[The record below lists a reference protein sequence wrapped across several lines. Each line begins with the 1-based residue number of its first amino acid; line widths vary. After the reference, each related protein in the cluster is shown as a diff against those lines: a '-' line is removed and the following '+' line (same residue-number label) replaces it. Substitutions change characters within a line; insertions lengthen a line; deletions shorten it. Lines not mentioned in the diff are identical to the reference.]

1 MNTLARRKGKLYSL
15 GEEIFS
21 SVTHGIGALLG
32 IAALVLLVVFAA
44 KAHNVYG
51 VVSGALYGS
60 TLIILFLMSTLYHAI
75 AVKGA
80 KKVFRIMDHC
90 SIYLLIAGTYTPIT
104 LCSIRSEGGWVLFGI
119 VWGVTVLGIVLNAIN
134 MEKFKLLSLI
144 SYIVL
149 GWAVV
154 AWWGAVTANVAPAG
168 IALLFAGGIVYM
180 LGVIFYCLKNVA
192 YMHSIWH
199 LFVLA
204 GSILHFFAILLYVVR

>member
-1 MNTLARRKGKLYSL
+1 MDTMTRRKGKLYSL

-32 IAALVLLVVFAA
+32 IAALVLTVVFAA

-60 TLIILFLMSTLYHAI
+60 TLIILFTMSTLYHAI
-75 AVKGA
+75 AAKGA

-90 SIYLLIAGTYTPIT
+90 SIYLLIAGTYTPVS
-104 LCSIRSEGGWVLFGI
+104 LCSLRQRGGWVLFGI

-134 MEKFKLLSLI
+134 MEKFKVASLI

-154 AWWGAVTANVAPAG
+154 AWWSAVVENVPTPG
-168 IALLFAGGIVYM
+168 IALLLAGGIVYM
-180 LGVIFYCLKNVA
+180 LGVVFYCLKKVA

-199 LFVLA
+199 IFVLG

>member
-104 LCSIRSEGGWVLFGI
+104 LCSIRSDGGWVLFGI

-154 AWWGAVTANVAPAG
+154 AWWGAVSANVAPAG
-168 IALLFAGGIVYM
+168 IALLLAGGIVYM
-180 LGVIFYCLKNVA
+180 LGVVFYCLKNVA

-204 GSILHFFAILLYVVR
+204 GSILHFFAVLLYVVR

>member
-1 MNTLARRKGKLYSL
+1 MNTITRRKGKLYSL

-75 AVKGA
+75 AAKGA

-90 SIYLLIAGTYTPIT
+90 SIYLLIAGTYTPVA
-104 LCSIRSEGGWVLFGI
+104 LCSLRNNGGWVLFGI
-119 VWGVTVLGIVLNAIN
+119 VWGVTILGIVLNAIN
-134 MEKFKLLSLI
+134 MEKFKLISLI

-149 GWAVV
+149 GWAIV
-154 AWWGAVTANVAPAG
+154 AWWGAVVANVAPAG
-168 IALLFAGGIVYM
+168 IALLLIGGIVYM
-180 LGVIFYCLKNVA
+180 LGVVFYCLKNVA

-204 GSILHFFAILLYVVR
+204 GSVLHFFAVLLYVIR